1 MVLTHLCLPGSSVI
15 VRIGLTLGVSAL
27 ELLRYVTLQYKA
39 DPPPHTLGVSTLEL
53 SDTLHYQ
60 AAPPSDRWL

>member
-1 MVLTHLCLPGSSVI
+1 MLCYPVRNLFVV

-39 DPPPHTLGVSTLEL
+39 DPSAFGVSALEL
-53 SDTLHYQ
+53 VRYVTLHYK